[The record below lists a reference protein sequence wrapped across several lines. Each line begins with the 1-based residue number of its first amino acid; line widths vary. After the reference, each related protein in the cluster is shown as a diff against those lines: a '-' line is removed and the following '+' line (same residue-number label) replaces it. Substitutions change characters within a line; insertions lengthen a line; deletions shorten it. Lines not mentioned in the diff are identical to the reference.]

1 MSVKEAGRKGGKA
14 RVPKGFA
21 VLTAEERS
29 ERARQGAL
37 ARWGAKKAAKGRGE
51 EGPRNRR

>member
-1 MSVKEAGRKGGKA
+1 MTVKEAGRKGGKA

-21 VLTAEERS
+21 VLSPEERR

-37 ARWGAKKAAKGRGE
+37 ARWRVAKAAKGRADE
-51 EGPRNRR
+51 SPTKRR